1 MGPGALAQVLQPL
14 RGMFPESRYP
24 ELLTGLAE
32 DAAVYRVGEDCAVIQ
47 TVDFFP
53 PVVDDPYDFGAVAAA
68 NAMSDVYAMGGEV
81 RLALN
86 LCGFPEDLPREVARE
101 ILRGGAD
108 KVAEAGGVLAGGHTV
123 TDLELK
129 YGLSVMGLVHPGRIW
144 TKAGARPGDRLL
156 LTKPL
161 GTGLA
166 TTALK
171 RRLVDSARIADSIE
185 SMKRL
190 NRRAAALL
198 AESAPR
204 SGSRVHACTD
214 VTGFSLLGHA
224 MEMAEAG
231 GVALRFEWE
240 SLPWLSGALELAAA
254 GGSFPGGT
262 DRNRAYYG
270 PRVRF
275 AASLGEIEQ
284 QALFTPETSGG
295 LLAAVPAGELPALEE
310 RFAREGQGLWVVG
323 EVLSSAEPGKGIQVR
338 TGAQAAG

>member
-1 MGPGALAQVLQPL
+1 MGPEALAQVLQPL

-24 ELLTGLAE
+24 DLLTGLAE

-68 NAMSDVYAMGGEV
+68 NALSDVYAMGGEV

-86 LCGFPEDLPREVARE
+86 LCGFPEDLPREVAQA

-123 TDLELK
+123 TDAELK
-129 YGLSVMGLVHPGRIW
+129 YGLSVMGLVHPSRLW
-144 TKAGARPGDRLL
+144 TKAGARPGDRLV

-161 GTGLA
+161 GTGLT

-171 RRLVDSARIADSIE
+171 RKLVDSARIADSVE

-190 NRRAAALL
+190 NRRAAAVL
-198 AESAPR
+198 AGFAVR
-204 SGSRVHACTD
+204 ACTD

-224 MEMAEAG
+224 LEMAEAG
-231 GVALRFEWE
+231 GVALSFEWGR
-240 SLPWLSGALELAAA
+240 LPWVSGARELAAA

-262 DRNRAYYG
+262 QRNRAFYG
-270 PRVRF
+270 GRVRF
-275 AASLGEIEQ
+275 ASSLGESERQ
-284 QALFTPETSGG
+284 TLFTPETSGG
-295 LLAAVPAGELPALEE
+295 LLAALPAEDLPAATE
-310 RFAREGQGLWVVG
+310 RFAREGEGFWVIG
-323 EVLSSAEPGKGIQVR
+323 EVLPGAGIEVR
-338 TGAQAAG
+338 AGGT

>member
-1 MGPGALAQVLQPL
+1 MGPEALAQVLQPL

-68 NAMSDVYAMGGEV
+68 NAMGDVYAMGGEV

-86 LCGFPEDLPREVARE
+86 LCGFPADLPPEVGQA

-108 KVAEAGGVLAGGHTV
+108 KVAEAGGVLAGGHTM
-123 TDLELK
+123 TDAELK
-129 YGLSVMGLVHPGRIW
+129 YGLSVMGLVHPGKLW
-144 TKAGARPGDRLL
+144 TKAGARPGDRLVL
-156 LTKPL
+156 SKPL
-161 GTGLA
+161 GTGLT

-198 AESAPR
+198 A
-204 SGSRVHACTD
+204 GSRVRACTD

-224 MEMAEAG
+224 LEMAEAG
-231 GVALRFEWE
+231 GVSLRFEWE
-240 SLPWLSGALELAAA
+240 RLPWVSGARELAAA
-254 GGSFPGGT
+254 GGAFPGGT
-262 DRNRAYYG
+262 DRNRAFYG
-270 PRVRF
+270 SRVRF
-275 AASLGEIEQ
+275 SASLGETEQ

-295 LLAAVPAGELPALEE
+295 LLAALPAEDLSAVTQ
-310 RFAREGQGLWVVG
+310 RFEREGEGLWVIG
-323 EVLSSAEPGKGIQVR
+323 EVLPGAGIQVR
-338 TGAQAAG
+338 AGGA